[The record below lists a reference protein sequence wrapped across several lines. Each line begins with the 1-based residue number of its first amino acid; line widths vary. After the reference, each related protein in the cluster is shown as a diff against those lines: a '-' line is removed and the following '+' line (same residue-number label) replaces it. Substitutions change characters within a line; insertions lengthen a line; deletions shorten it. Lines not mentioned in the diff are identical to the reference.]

1 MSIGLIFDG
10 LIKINV
16 NLAKRAYTLSV
27 IVKATDLK
35 KQAERF
41 YRFDRFGAGVAL
53 KRQT

>member
-16 NLAKRAYTLSV
+16 NLAKHACTLSV
-27 IVKATDLK
+27 IVKDLK